1 MTYDEI
7 LQPTAEAVGEK
18 LTEKELDALAQA
30 ITTTCEGIMQT
41 LSANGIIAWMAA
53 AGRITE
59 NEGYLLID
67 IVRLQRGMI
76 DKEDESDEGVRAN

>member
-7 LQPTAEAVGEK
+7 LQLVAEVVGEK

-30 ITTTCEGIMQT
+30 ITITCEGIMET
-41 LSANGIIAWMAA
+41 LSANGIIAWMATA
-53 AGRITE
+53 ERITE
-59 NEGYLLID
+59 NEGCLLAE